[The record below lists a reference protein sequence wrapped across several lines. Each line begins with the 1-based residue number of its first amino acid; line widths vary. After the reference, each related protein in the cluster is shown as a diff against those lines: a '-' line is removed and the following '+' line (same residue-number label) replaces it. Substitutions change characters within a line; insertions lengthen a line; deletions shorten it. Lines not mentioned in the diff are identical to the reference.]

1 MKKIFLFASLLAMA
15 AVLATSCK
23 PKVQDPKARF
33 GYEAEDLTVKF
44 TNLSQN
50 ADAYAWDFG
59 DGATST
65 EKDPVHVYADYG
77 DYTVKLTAKNEAGEN
92 TFTDEVSLVKRA
104 IAIDG
109 DFSDW
114 VALDA
119 QVAKCVADEN
129 AVEDYFYAAKFIR
142 DADFIY
148 FYLEFSN
155 SKGDDPWD
163 TEEGLVEDYAVKHV
177 SLWLDFG
184 DATGCTIWWWDDQ
197 SWIDFLIEGSWEDQ
211 FESASVDQCP
221 EDLNGGDNSEWTW
234 VSTGV
239 SGAVSSCEAQD
250 LGEGHLAIE
259 GKIMVGM
266 LPLQPTDVVRMGIG
280 ALAPDWDTYAGRL
293 PQTTANDDG
302 STTLGHLPDVPVV
315 Q

>member
-1 MKKIFLFASLLAMA
+1 MIAMV

-23 PKVQDPKARF
+23 SKGDAPKARF
-33 GYEAEDLTVKF
+33 GYDANDLTVTF
-44 TNLSQN
+44 TNLSSSN
-50 ADAYAWDFG
+50 ALTYAWDFG
-59 DGATST
+59 DGETST

-77 DYTVKLTAKNEAGEN
+77 DYPVKLTAKNEAGEN

-104 IAIDG
+104 LILDG

-114 VALDA
+114 EAIDA

-129 AVEDYFYAAKFIR
+129 AKEDYFYAAKFAR
-142 DADFIY
+142 DNDFIY

-163 TEEGLVEDYAVKHV
+163 TEDGLVEDYAVKHV

-184 DATGCTIWWWDDQ
+184 DATGCNIWWWSAT
-197 SWIDFLIEGSWEDQ
+197 SWVDFLIEGSWEDQ
-211 FESASVDQCP
+211 FESATVYQCP
-221 EDLNGGDNSEWTW
+221 EDLNGGDNADWQW
-234 VSTGV
+234 VETGIT
-239 SGAVSSCEAQD
+239 GAVSTCEAVAVS
-250 LGEGHLAIE
+250 EGHMAIE

-293 PQTTANDDG
+293 PQTTVNDDG
-302 STTLGHLPDVPVV
+302 TETLGALIEVPVV
-315 Q
+315 E